1 MCEMTKQEINILVRE
16 LKKIFDIV
24 RLVDVTITTQ
34 YSLDKNGE
42 LIEEPF
48 RCFSVWNKNERCEN
62 CISAKAFSQKTQMT
76 KFEFINHDVYHVISK
91 YVEIDGT
98 PYMLEMVSKLS
109 DETLFSAYGQEQFV
123 DTISTYNR
131 KLYVDSLT
139 GAYNRRYFEDQLL
152 GLKNEHAVAMMDVDN
167 FKMINDTYGHK
178 AGDKALKTIVNTIQ
192 KNMRN
197 TDALIRYGGD
207 EFLIVFS
214 DVAVD
219 VFGCRLES
227 IRKAVHE
234 IVMDEYPQLRL
245 SLSIGG
251 IYSINEDIDFINE
264 ADKMLY
270 DAKKSKNVVR
280 YKTLN

>member
-1 MCEMTKQEINILVRE
+1 MTKQEINILVRE

-197 TDALIRYGGD
+197 TDTLIRYGGD